1 MTAGP
6 AAESIRAPR
15 DLAPLIEHS
24 VLKADATLADVKQA
38 CAEAVQHRF
47 HGVCVRGEWVAE
59 AARLVAGTTV
69 KVVAVADFPLGEG
82 TTAARAA
89 EARGAVACGAA
100 EIDLV
105 LPVEALKARDYRRV
119 LEDLAEVVGRAVVPV
134 KVILEVARLTRDQ
147 KVIGCALA
155 KTAGA
160 AFVKTSTGFGG
171 GGATVE
177 DVALMRSVVGP
188 ELGVKASG
196 GIRTAADALRMVQ
209 AGADR
214 IGTSASVVIVSSV
227 GF

>member
-24 VLKADATLADVKQA
+24 VLKADATPAEVKQA
-38 CAEAVQHRF
+38 CAEAVRHHF

-59 AARLVAGTTV
+59 AARLLAGTTV
-69 KVVAVADFPLGEG
+69 KVVAVADFPHGKG

-89 EARGAVACGAA
+89 EAGEAVASGAA

-105 LPVEALKARDYRRV
+105 LPVEALKALDYRRV
-119 LEDLAEVVGRAVVPV
+119 LEDLAEVVGRAQVPV
-134 KVILEVARLTRDQ
+134 KVILEVARLTRDE

-155 KTAGA
+155 QAAGA

-171 GGATVE
+171 GGATAE

-214 IGTSASVVIVSSV
+214 IGTSASVAIVSSA